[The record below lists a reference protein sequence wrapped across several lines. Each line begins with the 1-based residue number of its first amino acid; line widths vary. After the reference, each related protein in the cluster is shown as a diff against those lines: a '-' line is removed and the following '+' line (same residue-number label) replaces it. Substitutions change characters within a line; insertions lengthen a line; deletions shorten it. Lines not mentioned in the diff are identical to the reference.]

1 MIINSQFFITY
12 YIGTEPLPLKTVPTA
27 FTPNS
32 SARIEY
38 DNFIQSID
46 TIYGSQALDG
56 SIPKFWTR
64 RTQSVDQ
71 LGNIRYFYEPHPDST
86 LSQLDSKAS
95 YYFIVRDTT
104 AIPVRIPTMG
114 GLLLGFTDA
123 NKLPNILPSSIPN
136 KTLST
141 DSRYSF
147 SPSLENLQPYEEYR
161 YEFKTVNANW
171 PVSIN
176 AISGI
181 IKPATDKA
189 TIESSIGFC
198 PSTGNC
204 DTNVMPFTLP
214 QECTLSSSDNKSI
227 TMQLSISPLSYDG
240 SAVLSN
246 QFTVE
251 CEDCLPKP
259 SIAISGKSPLMV
271 SEPTGDDAEPAS
283 YSFELITSNL
293 ELDKEYSYNIEVL
306 RSEWPFVFTTPTS
319 GSIVVKSSTDKPL
332 LDGKMFFCPTTGL
345 CPPNQNG
352 VRPYVVPPYPKFLT
366 GAASYNVTLRAVL
379 DSIECDTETVY
390 SLPITISY
398 KN

>member
-12 YIGTEPLPLKTVPTA
+12 YIGKEPLPLKTVPVSL
-27 FTPNS
+27 TPNS
-32 SARIEY
+32 AGRIEY
-38 DNFIQSID
+38 DNFMQAID
-46 TIYGSQALDG
+46 TIYGSQTLDG

-64 RTQSVDQ
+64 RTQAVDQ

-86 LSQLDSKAS
+86 LSQLDSKSS

-104 AIPVRIPTMG
+104 AIPVRIPAIG

-123 NKLPNILPSSIPN
+123 NKLPNVLAESIPN
-136 KTLST
+136 IRLST
-141 DSRYSF
+141 DSKYSF
-147 SPSLENLQPYEEYR
+147 SPIIENLQPYEEYK
-161 YEFKTVNANW
+161 YEFKTINANW

-176 AISGI
+176 AISGVL
-181 IKPATDKA
+181 KPSADK
-189 TIESSIGFC
+189 TNIESSIGFC

-214 QECTLSSSDNKSI
+214 AACALSSSDNKSI

-240 SAVLSN
+240 TEILSN

-259 SIAISGKSPLMV
+259 SIFISGKSPSV
-271 SEPTGDDAEPAS
+271 VVEPTSDDAEPAS
-283 YSFELITSNL
+283 YSFELVTQNL
-293 ELDKEYSYNIEVL
+293 ELDKEYTYSIEVL
-306 RSEWPFVFTTPTS
+306 RSEWPFLFTTPAS

-332 LDGKMFFCPTTGL
+332 LDGKIFFCPTTGL

-352 VRPYVVPPYPKFLT
+352 VRPYAVPSYPKFLT
-366 GAASYNVTLRAVL
+366 GAAAYNVTLRAVL
-379 DSIECDTETVY
+379 DSVECDTETVY

>member
-12 YIGTEPLPLKTVPTA
+12 YIGTEPLPLKTIPPSLA
-27 FTPNS
+27 PNS
-32 SARIEY
+32 TGRIEY
-38 DNFIQSID
+38 DNFMQAID
-46 TIYGSQALDG
+46 TIYGSQTLDG

-64 RTQSVDQ
+64 RTQTVDQ
-71 LGNIRYFYEPHPDST
+71 LGNIKYFYEPHPDST
-86 LSQLDSKAS
+86 LSQLDSKSS

-104 AIPVRIPTMG
+104 AIPVRIPAIG

-123 NKLPNILPSSIPN
+123 NKLPNVLPETIPN
-136 KTLST
+136 TKLST
-141 DSRYSF
+141 DSKYSF
-147 SPSLENLQPYEEYR
+147 SPKIENLQPYEEYK

-176 AISGI
+176 SISGV
-181 IKPATDKA
+181 IKPSTGQAS
-189 TIESSIGFC
+189 IESSIGFC

-214 QECTLSSSDNKSI
+214 EACTLSSSDNKSI
-227 TMQLSISPLSYDG
+227 TMQLSVSPLSYNG
-240 SAVLSN
+240 AEVLSN
-246 QFTVE
+246 QFTIE

-259 SIAISGKSPLMV
+259 FIAISGKSPAIV
-271 SEPTGDDAEPAS
+271 VEPTSDDADPAS
-283 YSFELITSNL
+283 YGFELVTRNL
-293 ELDKEYSYNIEVL
+293 ELDKEYSYRIEVL

-319 GSIVVKSSTDKPL
+319 GTINIKSSTDKPL
-332 LDGKMFFCPTTGL
+332 LDGQLFFCPATGL

-352 VRPYVVPPYPKFLT
+352 VANYTVPSYPKFLT
-366 GAASYNVTLRAVL
+366 GAAAYNVTLRAVL
-379 DSIECDTETVY
+379 DSSECNTETVY